1 MNNDIKKKADANDA
15 KGLKYI
21 FVDSLDVD
29 PTFEVYAEE
38 FEYCRKVNGFLE
50 PHVELTPF
58 QNDSSMWNENY
69 WVKLKTDLLKNFSEK
84 RFSHMKQVAKV
95 VKKEKLERLLKER
108 AQRNSKAVD
117 TVVPMKTMHE
127 NAKKE
132 TVNVGFNDYKAD
144 DSEKLKREI
153 EESQRVY
160 QEELARRA
168 RTKAQLEAENK
179 RVMEETD
186 SKKGLGVVLV
196 LAVIVLLIIL
206 VVVL

>member
-21 FVDSLDVD
+21 FVDALDVD
-29 PTFEVYAEE
+29 PTFEVYSEE

-50 PHVELTPF
+50 PHMELTPF
-58 QNDSSMWNENY
+58 QNDSAMWNENY
-69 WVKLKTDLLKNFSEK
+69 WVKLKTDLLKNFSER

-95 VKKEKLERLLKER
+95 VKREKLERLLRER
-108 AQRNSKAVD
+108 AQKQRKINTTSYEGVRNNTNSASTNLNNTVRVVD
-117 TVVPMKTMHE
+117 NTE
-127 NAKKE
+127 QLRRDIDASNRA
-132 TVNVGFNDYKAD
+132 
-144 DSEKLKREI
+144 
-153 EESQRVY
+153 Y
-160 QEELARRA
+160 QEEQARIA

-179 RVMEETD
+179 RVMEESG

>member
-21 FVDSLDVD
+21 FVDALDVD

-50 PHVELTPF
+50 PHMELTPF
-58 QNDSSMWNENY
+58 KNDSSMWNENY
-69 WVKLKTDLLKNFSEK
+69 WVKLKTDLLKNFSER

-108 AQRNSKAVD
+108 ARKQ
-117 TVVPMKTMHE
+117 
-127 NAKKE
+127 KE
-132 TVNVGFNDYKAD
+132 TNTTAYEGVRNATNSANPNVNSTVRTLDN
-144 DSEKLKREI
+144 SEQLRRDI
-153 EESQRVY
+153 DASNRAY
-160 QEELARRA
+160 QEEQARIA

-179 RVMEETD
+179 RVMEESE

-206 VVVL
+206 VVVI